1 MRISGL
7 YYKIVLDKSEAV
19 KKQPHR
25 HWQFDLHLTGTDSPA
40 LAITS

>member
-19 KKQPHR
+19 KKQPHK
-25 HWQFDLHLTGTDSPA
+25 HWHLDLHLTGTASPA
-40 LAITS
+40 LSITS